1 MLLALLLLAA
11 ASDAITLAPAPGALP
26 VPNVELSTP
35 GFRFYRIGD
44 RAFYYP
50 ADDTLVTWPLPGL
63 DRVDGAEAEV
73 VVKGHLSDSWEK
85 SRTFAAPVEK
95 ADGAR
100 SVRFALA
107 PGAWDLA
114 ILAPGFEPVFL
125 GNVRPEGESRTLTP
139 AKLARAARLRGRIRE
154 ARSGKAP
161 EKWSARVRRVAG
173 GPDEGEATR
182 FFATRPIQ
190 SDRAALDFSS
200 LPAGAWD
207 LDVVVPGIGR
217 RATLV
222 RAPKPGSVADLG
234 DFYISPSGR
243 LRVTLA
249 FPSEVPAEEFVVRI
263 VRQGPDTGQQEVDLG
278 KRTVAPKAETRVEF
292 ETVEPGPVTVRAQNR
307 SGEIERAEGIEIRS
321 AETAE
326 VRLDFYPMTLHGRVR
341 RGDAGVPDATV
352 RAAVGMMG
360 KNPAATSDELGDYS
374 LRFWAAGDAVSLTTT
389 AS

>member
-125 GNVRPEGESRTLTP
+125 GNVRPEGESRTLPP
-139 AKLARAARLRGRIRE
+139 AKLARAARLKGRIRE

-234 DFYISPSGR
+234 DFYVSMAGR

-249 FPSEVPAEEFVVRI
+249 FPYELPRESFAVRI
-263 VRQGPDTGQQEVDLG
+263 ARPALDATQPYIPVEKKPAV
-278 KRTVAPKAETRVEF
+278 PKAEALVEF
-292 ETVEPGPVTVRAQNR
+292 ENVEPGVVVVRVESA
-307 SGEIERAEGIEIRS
+307 SGEIERTERTEVRS
-321 AETAE
+321 GETAE
-326 VRLDFYPMTLHGRVR
+326 VRQTFYPVTLHGRVK
-341 RGDAGVPDATV
+341 RGEAGLPDATV
-352 RAAVGMMG
+352 RAEVGRDTT
-360 KNPAATSDELGDYS
+360 ATSD
-374 LRFWAAGDAVSLTTT
+374 
-389 AS
+389 